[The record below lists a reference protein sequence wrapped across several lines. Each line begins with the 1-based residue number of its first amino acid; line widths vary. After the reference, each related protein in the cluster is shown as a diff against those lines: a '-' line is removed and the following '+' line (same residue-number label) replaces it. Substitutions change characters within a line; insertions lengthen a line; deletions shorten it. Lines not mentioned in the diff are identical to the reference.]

1 MFQALFLGWTRH
13 NVFFKSRDFYRIS
26 LFTISVYAL
35 FHAGSDIAFE
45 SVIVLIRIS
54 QWAVISIR
62 ILANLAI
69 RSAKNRLTKATSS
82 RFRQNRERLEPA
94 LIKQIKEF

>member
-1 MFQALFLGWTRH
+1 MFSWSFVSSSVSGLDTSQC
-13 NVFFKSRDFYRIS
+13 FFKSRDFYRIS

-82 RFRQNRERLEPA
+82 RF
-94 LIKQIKEF
+94 